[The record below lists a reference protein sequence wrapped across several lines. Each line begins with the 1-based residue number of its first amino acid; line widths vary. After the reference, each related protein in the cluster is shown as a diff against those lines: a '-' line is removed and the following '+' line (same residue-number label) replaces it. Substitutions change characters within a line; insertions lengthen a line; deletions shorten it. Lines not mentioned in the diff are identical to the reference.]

1 MTVFADPAAIFRGEL
16 VFTAPHMDDEVLACG
31 GTIASLPDKERIHV
45 VYATNGSRSPVP
57 AFDWIGSTSADL
69 PTIRRAEAR
78 AALDVLGIPEQN
90 RQFLDF
96 PDGQLQQNVSDVQ
109 HALEGL
115 LERVRPSHVFVPFRF
130 DRHPD
135 HIALHAAAVG
145 ASRSLPRPIQLV
157 EYFVYY
163 RWRLL
168 PGGDIR
174 KIIQP
179 EHLIRID
186 ISGQSQ
192 QKQRALECYVSQAT
206 CFFNWQDRPILP
218 AARVVEVSRSPEL
231 FLLHDPDHPGTA
243 VFARLRHW
251 IPVAHRL
258 EPRLKQWKDELR
270 LLARAPRARPSSRA
284 MTS

>member
-1 MTVFADPAAIFRGEL
+1 MSAFADPATVFRGEL
-16 VFTAPHMDDEVLACG
+16 VFAAPHMDDEVLACG
-31 GTIASLPDKERIHV
+31 GTIASLPDKKRIHV
-45 VYATNGSRSPVP
+45 VYATDGSRSPVP
-57 AFDWIGSTSADL
+57 AFDWIGAASADL
-69 PTIRRAEAR
+69 PTIRRAEANS
-78 AALDVLGIPEQN
+78 ALDVLGIPEQN

-96 PDGQLQQNVSDVQ
+96 PDGELQQNVSDVQ
-109 HALEGL
+109 HALARL

-135 HIALHAAAVG
+135 HVALHAATIR
-145 ASRSLPRPIQLV
+145 ASRSLSRPIQLV

-179 EHLIRID
+179 DHLVRID
-186 ISGQSQ
+186 ITGQSQ

-206 CFFNWQDRPILP
+206 CFFSWQDRPILP
-218 AARVVEVSRSPEL
+218 ATRVVEVSRSPEL
-231 FLLHDPDHPGTA
+231 FLMHHPDYPGTA
-243 VFARLRHW
+243 VFSRLRHW
-251 IPVAHRL
+251 IPLAHRL
-258 EPRLKQWKDELR
+258 EPCLKQWKDKVR
-270 LLARAPRARPSSRA
+270 LLARAGRARSSPPA

>member
-1 MTVFADPAAIFRGEL
+1 MTAFANPATIFRGEL
-16 VFTAPHMDDEVLACG
+16 VFAAPHMDDEVLACG

-45 VYATNGSRSPVP
+45 VYATNGSKSPVP
-57 AFDWIGSTSADL
+57 AFEWIGSSSADL
-69 PTIRRAEAR
+69 PSIRRAEAQS
-78 AALDVLGIPEQN
+78 ALDVLGIPEQN

-96 PDGQLQQNVSDVQ
+96 PDGELQHNVSNVQ
-109 HALEGL
+109 HALAGL
-115 LERVRPSHVFVPFRF
+115 LERVRPSHVFIPFRF

-135 HIALHAAAVG
+135 HVALHAAAMR
-145 ASRSLPRPIQLV
+145 ASSSIRQPIQVV

-179 EHLIRID
+179 EHLVRID

-192 QKQRALECYVSQAT
+192 RKQRALECYVSQAT
-206 CFFNWQDRPILP
+206 CFFSWQDRPILP

-231 FLLHDPDHPGTA
+231 FLLHDADYPGTA
-243 VFARLRHW
+243 VFSRLRRW

-258 EPRLKQWKDELR
+258 EPRLKQWKDELQT
-270 LLARAPRARPSSRA
+270 LARARRAAPSRRA